1 MKKHA
6 LVAIGIGSALL
17 MFSLVSPPISIAE
30 VNVHVDVALP
40 PLIIPAPPGMVVI
53 PGSNVYFAPDVEADV
68 FFYHG
73 YWYRPHH
80 GHWYRSSSYRGPW
93 GPIVI
98 TRVPRAVIAVPPG
111 FRQGPMYERVPYRD
125 VRKNWRTWERD
136 RYWEKRRHGGEH
148 RGLEKGERR
157 GERRGEHEALERG
170 KHRDEK
176 VGEHRGRE
184 KGEHLGEEKGEHE
197 GRERHGR

>member
-17 MFSLVSPPISIAE
+17 MFSFVTPPITNAE
-30 VNVHVDVALP
+30 VNVRVDVALP
-40 PLIIPAPPGMVVI
+40 PLIIPAPPGLVVI
-53 PGSNVYFAPDVEADV
+53 PGSNVYFAPDVDVDV

-80 GHWYRSSSYRGPW
+80 GHWYRSSGYKGPW

-98 TRVPRAVIAVPPG
+98 TKVPRAVIAVPPG
-111 FRQGPMYERVPYRD
+111 FRQGSMHERVPYRD

-157 GERRGEHEALERG
+157 GEHKVSERG

-176 VGEHRGRE
+176 VGERRGQE
-184 KGEHLGEEKGEHE
+184 KGGHRGEEKGEHE
-197 GRERHGR
+197 GRERHGH